1 MADDRLF
8 HKKLGHSEKVHL
20 LTDMEDIAWQTYIM
34 AADDFGVMWFSAF
47 ELQRARA
54 RLAKRPTRAVQRML
68 EHIRDVGL
76 IRTFGHQG
84 QTFCYQHDWQDFQK
98 IRYAMKTN
106 QPQIP
111 DALLMDCTRNTQW
124 LQTLWPGGGG
134 RGKQLANWKAP
145 DDGWAFQPGSGNRSG
160 NGFANGSRTV
170 PALRAN
176 ADADADADASL
187 GESVERT
194 TAVQLR
200 PRAMQG
206 SGVMAGSL
214 PRDHLRH
221 AWCGERICVP
231 DFLHARFVRAIGG
244 EDADERLRACYAEA
258 MADIPPE
265 DPIEPDPLKF
275 WPPLVTSRWP
285 APQAAK
291 TTTALTRASLGFLR
305 GLRT

>member
-1 MADDRLF
+1 MPWIRIDENAIDHPKFVALNANTWRLWCEGLCYCQKHLTNGF
-8 HKKLGHSEKVHL
+8 IPNVALKKMRYYTAKGHSMLRSVLIPGKGPLWHEV
-20 LTDMEDIAWQTYIM
+20 
-34 AADDFGVMWFSAF
+34 ADGVQVNDYLDWNESREHVLRVR
-47 ELQRARA
+47 ELGRQRVR
-54 RLAKRPTRAVQRML
+54 RL
-68 EHIRDVGL
+68 
-76 IRTFGHQG
+76 
-84 QTFCYQHDWQDFQK
+84 
-98 IRYAMKTN
+98 
-106 QPQIP
+106 
-111 DALLMDCTRNTQW
+111 
-124 LQTLWPGGGG
+124 
-134 RGKQLANWKAP
+134 RGKEREADSNAVTGQHVT
-145 DDGWAFQPGSGNRSG
+145 QSVTRMYSGGVECSENTTQDSKPREG
-160 NGFANGSRTV
+160 GA
-170 PALRAN
+170 
-176 ADADADADASL
+176 
-187 GESVERT
+187 GETSTPV
-194 TAVQLR
+194 AMR